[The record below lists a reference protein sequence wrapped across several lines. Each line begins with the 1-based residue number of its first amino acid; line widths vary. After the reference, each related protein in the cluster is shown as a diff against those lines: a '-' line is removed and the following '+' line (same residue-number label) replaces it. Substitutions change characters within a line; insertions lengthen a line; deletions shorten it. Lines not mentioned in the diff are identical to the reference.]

1 VADSDSV
8 EIRVDTEV
16 HVPSGTTPRRVLD
29 AIRRQLRQHD
39 LPAGEEE
46 ELRRLL
52 NLVQSGRGGSRLPQA
67 LLPRVTEVCRRYNV
81 PILVDDRRAMVACPA
96 LRSRR
101 DLTPQEEVALRQLLL
116 RDSSVLVAAAEE
128 ARKTV
133 AVTLVAR
140 RQQRTLVAAEDR
152 PGIQRWLDRCVS
164 DLGLG
169 SPHVAAL
176 SDAGP
181 DTWVAV
187 GGYDDLGALP
197 AETLRQEYGMVVC
210 DGLCRVDAVTLMR
223 IIRGVGARYLLG
235 LAAEPV
241 RADGL
246 HQTLFLALG
255 GVAHR
260 ISSRKPRAPVRL
272 TLRPRLTDFRF
283 PGYEGRRQYQA
294 MVAALAADRPR
305 AEAVA
310 LDVAREAAEGSPC
323 LVLSERRDHLEL
335 LAGLLPDGIQQKTM
349 TINSTVRLP
358 ERQQIISR
366 FERGEL
372 TVILA
377 TSQIALE
384 SLCTPRV
391 QRVFLAFPFSYA
403 RKLEKVVRALMAPA
417 PGQQSAV
424 LYDYDDPAVEPLHR
438 AFKKRAEFL
447 ARIRRE
453 AEQSAQLELF

>member
-1 VADSDSV
+1 MADSDSV

-16 HVPSGTTPRRVLD
+16 HVPSGATRRVLD

-39 LPAGEEE
+39 LPAGAEE

-52 NLVQSGRGGSRLPQA
+52 NLVRSGRGGSRLPQA
-67 LLPRVTEVCRRYNV
+67 LLPRVTEVCRRYGV
-81 PILVDDRRAMVACPA
+81 PILVVDRRAMVACPA

-101 DLTPQEEVALRQLLL
+101 ELSPQEDEALRQLLL
-116 RDSSVLVAAAEE
+116 RDSAVLVAAAEE
-128 ARKTV
+128 SRKTV
-133 AVTLVAR
+133 AVELAAR
-140 RQQRTLVAAEDR
+140 RQQRTLIAAEDR
-152 PGIQRWLDRCVS
+152 PGIHRWLDRLAV
-164 DLGLG
+164 DLDLAA
-169 SPHVAAL
+169 PHVAAL
-176 SDAGP
+176 ADASA

-187 GGYDDLGALP
+187 GSYDQVGALP
-197 AETLRQEYGMVVC
+197 ADALQRDYGMVIC

-255 GVAHR
+255 GVGHR
-260 ISSRKPRAPVRL
+260 ISSRTPRSPVRL
-272 TLRPRLTDFRF
+272 TLRPRATDFSF

-294 MVAALAADRPR
+294 LVAALASDRPR

-310 LDVAREAAEGSPC
+310 RDVAEEAGQGHPC

-335 LAGLLPDGIQQKTM
+335 LAGLLPDAVRRRTM

-372 TVILA
+372 TVLLA

-384 SLCTPRV
+384 SLCTPRL
-391 QRVFLAFPFSYA
+391 QRVFLTFPFSYA
-403 RKLEKVVRALMAPA
+403 RKLEKVIRALMAPA
-417 PGQQSAV
+417 PDQQSAV

-447 ARIRRE
+447 GRLRRE
-453 AEQSAQLELF
+453 AEQAAQLPLF